1 MTKRM
6 SALLSLLCVAVMTF
20 AQIHEPIKCE
30 TSWKMGRFGYRNS
43 IKRVRRQITDREV
56 GVPGA
61 GFFFG
66 RTVQPAGSLVP

>member
-1 MTKRM
+1 
-6 SALLSLLCVAVMTF
+6 
-20 AQIHEPIKCE
+20 
-30 TSWKMGRFGYRNS
+30 MGRFGYRNS